1 MKDTIVIQGLVIEC
15 VIGCLAWERDIK
27 QKVSLDLVLDTD
39 IKQAAL
45 SDDVAHCLNYDELC
59 KDLTAYI
66 GASDFKLIET
76 LAEHVAERVLKHYPC
91 TALRLTVNKPSAVAN
106 AAQVGVIISRSR

>member
-1 MKDTIVIQGLVIEC
+1 MDTIVIQGLVVEC

-39 IKQAAL
+39 IKKAAL
-45 SDDVAHCLNYDELC
+45 TDDVAYCLNYDELC

-66 GASDFKLIET
+66 EASDFKLIET
-76 LAEHVAERVLKHYPC
+76 MAERIAERVLTQYPC
-91 TALRLTVNKPSAVAN
+91 TALRLTVNKPGAVAN
-106 AAQVGVIISRSR
+106 AAQVGVTISRSR

>member
-1 MKDTIVIQGLVIEC
+1 MDTIVIEGLVIEC

-27 QKVSLDLVLDTD
+27 QKVSLDLVLNTD

-45 SDDVAHCLNYDELC
+45 TDDVAHCLNYDELC

-66 GASDFKLIET
+66 AASDFKLIET
-76 LAEHVAERVLKHYPC
+76 LAERVAERVLEHYPC
-91 TALRLTVNKPSAVAN
+91 TGLSVTVNKPGAIAN
-106 AAQVGVIISRSR
+106 AAQVGVTISRSR